1 LIRLNTDIYRALRQG
16 AAAIV
21 PSRQRS
27 HALRLAFAA
36 AELKAGRRVWS
47 TPDVLTFEAWLA
59 REVEEHAAGGAAVPR
74 TLSNAEDWLMWR
86 QCAAE
91 ATRDWDLVNRGA
103 LAEALRKANSLA
115 ADFRIDL
122 QDLPIPPGTEPALLY
137 QVQRAVRERC
147 RALGAVSLAGA
158 ADALPT
164 TGVHGD
170 RLRVEGFLKVP
181 PRLAAIAGLTA
192 TATASDDKLKRPKGV
207 IAADDLTE
215 LELIAQWC
223 RKQIERSSEARLLV
237 VLPGSPGARERLA
250 TLIQQ
255 AADPGG
261 WLDRH
266 AANALVTI
274 EGGSPLARNSAI
286 SHALSTLKWLGGEAG
301 DFEAVSEWLRS
312 AYWQVPDA
320 GARARLDLWLRER
333 PRMQFDL
340 PGLAAELRAGATG
353 ISTTLSAASLQ
364 IATHVSEA
372 LAILGKGAASP
383 REWSQRFRSVLGV
396 FGWPGERVR
405 SSDAQQTLMRF
416 HELLDEFGQLAASV
430 GSMSREAAIQWF
442 VELAARTP
450 FRAADEDPIVTVTP
464 MFADPIVKYDA
475 IWVAGLHSEGLPE
488 PVQPDPFLPLAAQL
502 AAGIPAASAAGRLQE
517 ARSLIRAW
525 RAATDEL
532 VLSAPARSEDLELL
546 PSPLLAPWLPRARS
560 KSPAPADDALWT
572 VIRRRS
578 GLLEAVDDRVGVEW
592 DSQRALPG
600 GTRSL
605 DLQNACPFRAYAE
618 LRLGSEKLDAPEP
631 GVAATL
637 RGELLH
643 GALQRFW
650 TQVCD
655 SRALQALD
663 DPSELIERCVREAA
677 RDVWGSA
684 QDSRAIVRERRR
696 VARLICSLCE
706 LERQRAPFTVTAT
719 ERRATLPLAGTKIDL
734 RIDRVDQLGAGGLAV
749 LDYKS
754 GQRPTA
760 DWYGERPSHPQLLA
774 YMAAVG
780 EDVVAMATVNVTAKE
795 VRFDGIASSAQ
806 LLPKVKG
813 VVAPEDGEG
822 DAWASRRREWLER
835 IERLAAGFVAGHAAV
850 DPKQGACD
858 YCHVRTVCR
867 IGERAD
873 TEAELIEEAL
883 DD

>member
-1 LIRLNTDIYRALRQG
+1 MRLG
-16 AAAIV
+16 
-21 PSRQRS
+21 
-27 HALRLAFAA
+27 FAA

-47 TPDVLTFEAWLA
+47 TPDVLTFEAWVA
-59 REVEEHAAGGAAVPR
+59 REVEEQAAGGAPVPR
-74 TLSNAEDWLMWR
+74 TLSNAEDWLLWR

-91 ATRDWDLVNRGA
+91 ATREWDLVNRGA

-122 QDLPIPPGTEPALLY
+122 QDLPIPPGTEPALLV

-147 RALGAVSLAGA
+147 RALGAVSLASA
-158 ADALPT
+158 ADGLPPT
-164 TGVHGD
+164 VDST
-170 RLRVEGFLKVP
+170 RLRVEGYLKVP
-181 PRLAAIAGLTA
+181 PRLAATTGLHVAGSPA
-192 TATASDDKLKRPKGV
+192 ASEDKLKRPKGV

-215 LELIAQWC
+215 LELIAHWC
-223 RKQIERSSEARLLV
+223 RKQIERSSEARLLI

-255 AADPGG
+255 AADPGS
-261 WLDRH
+261 WLGRH
-266 AANALVTI
+266 GANALVTI

-286 SHALSTLKWLGGEAG
+286 AHALATLRWLGGEEG

-312 AYWQVPDA
+312 AYWRVPDA

-340 PGLAAELRAGATG
+340 PALAAELRAGPSGVATP
-353 ISTTLSAASLQ
+353 SSAASLQ
-364 IATHVSEA
+364 IATQISDA
-372 LAILGKGAASP
+372 LAVLGRGPASP
-383 REWSQRFRSVLGV
+383 REWSQRFRSALGV

-405 SSDAQQTLMRF
+405 SSDEQQTLMRF

-442 VELAARTP
+442 VELAARTS

-475 IWVAGLHSEGLPE
+475 IWVGGLRAEGLPE
-488 PVQPDPFLPLAAQL
+488 PVQPDPFLPLTAQL
-502 AAGIPAASAAGRLQE
+502 SAGIPAASAAGRLQE

-525 RAATDEL
+525 RAAADEL

-560 KSPAPADDALWT
+560 KSETPPTPDEALWA

-578 GLLEAVDDRVGVEW
+578 GLLEAVDDRVGVAW
-592 DSQRALPG
+592 DSQRPLPG

-618 LRLGSEKLDAPEP
+618 LRLGSETLDTPEP

-650 TQVCD
+650 MQVRD
-655 SRALQALD
+655 SHALQALD
-663 DPSELIERCVREAA
+663 ARELGERIESCVAEAA
-677 RDVWGSA
+677 REVWGSA
-684 QDSRAIVRERRR
+684 QDSRVIVRERRR
-696 VARLICSLCE
+696 VARLILSLCE
-706 LERQRAPFTVTAT
+706 LERQRAPFTVLDT
-719 ERRATLPLAGTKIDL
+719 ERRATLPLAGTRLDL
-734 RIDRVDQLGAGGLAV
+734 RIDRIDQLGAGGSAV

-813 VVAPEDGEG
+813 VIASEDGDG
-822 DAWASRRREWLER
+822 DAWQSRRREWLEC
-835 IERLAAGFVAGHAAV
+835 IERLAAGFLAGNAAV

-858 YCHVRTVCR
+858 YCHVRSVCR

-873 TEAELIEEAL
+873 TETDLTEEVL

>member
-1 LIRLNTDIYRALRQG
+1 M
-16 AAAIV
+16 
-21 PSRQRS
+21 
-27 HALRLAFAA
+27 RLAYAA

-47 TPDVLTFEAWLA
+47 TPDVLTVEAWIT
-59 REVEEHAAGGAAVPR
+59 REIEEHAASGANVPR
-74 TLSNAEDWLMWR
+74 TLSSAEDWLLWR

-103 LAEALRKANSLA
+103 LAEALRKASSVA
-115 ADFRIDL
+115 ADFRIDM
-122 QDLPIPPGTEPALLY
+122 QTLPLPAGTEPALLY
-137 QVQRAVRERC
+137 DVQRAVRERC
-147 RALGAVSLAGA
+147 LALGAVPLASA
-158 ADALPT
+158 ADGLPAPL
-164 TGVHGD
+164 D
-170 RLRVEGFLKVP
+170 SSRLRLEGFLKVP
-181 PRLAAIAGLTA
+181 PRLAAITGLELA
-192 TATASDDKLKRPKGV
+192 APGEDRLGRPKGV
-207 IAADDLTE
+207 IAPDDLTE

-223 RKQIERSSEARLLV
+223 RKQIELSSEARLLI
-237 VLPGSPGARERLA
+237 VLPGGAGARERLA

-255 AADPGG
+255 AVDPAG
-261 WLDRH
+261 WLGRH
-266 AANALVTI
+266 SANTLVTI
-274 EGGSPLARNSAI
+274 EGGSPLARNPAVA
-286 SHALSTLKWLGGEAG
+286 HALSTLRWLGGDAG
-301 DFEAVSEWLRS
+301 DFEAVSLWLRS
-312 AYWQVPDA
+312 AYWRVPDP

-340 PGLAAELRAGATG
+340 PTLAAELREVAGS
-353 ISTTLSAASLQ
+353 STTSSAASLQ
-364 IATHVSEA
+364 IATQISDA
-372 LAILGKGAASP
+372 LAILGRGPASP
-383 REWSQRFRSVLGV
+383 REWSQRFRSALSV

-405 SSDAQQTLMRF
+405 SSEEQQTLMRF

-430 GSMSREAAIQWF
+430 SSMSREAAIQWF

-450 FRAADEDPIVTVTP
+450 FRAADEDPIVTLTS
-464 MFADPIVKYDA
+464 MFADPIVRYDA
-475 IWVAGLHSEGLPE
+475 IWVAGLQSEALPE

-502 AAGIPAASAAGRLQE
+502 SAGIPSASAAGRLQE

-525 RAATDEL
+525 RAGADEL
-532 VLSAPARSEDLELL
+532 VMSAPARSEDLELL
-546 PSPLLAPWLPRARS
+546 PSPLLAPWVPRARARS
-560 KSPAPADDALWT
+560 GAPPTPDEALWA

-578 GLLEAVDDRVGVEW
+578 GLLEAIDDRVGVEW
-592 DSQRALPG
+592 GSQRPLPG

-618 LRLGSEKLDAPEP
+618 LRLGSTELGAPEP

-643 GALQRFW
+643 TALQRFW
-650 TQVCD
+650 MQVRD
-655 SRALQALD
+655 SRALQALA
-663 DPSELIERCVREAA
+663 DPRELIEQCVNEAA
-677 RDVWGSA
+677 LEVWRGD
-684 QDSRAIVRERRR
+684 QDARAIVRERRR
-696 VARLICSLCE
+696 ISRLIGSLCE
-706 LERQRAPFTVTAT
+706 LERQRAPFTVTDT
-719 ERRATLPLAGTKIDL
+719 ERRTVLPLAGTQIDL
-734 RIDRVDQLGAGGLAV
+734 RIDRIDQLEAGGRAV

-795 VRFDGIASSAQ
+795 VRFDGIASSSQ

-813 VVAPEDGEG
+813 VVAAPDSDG
-822 DAWASRRREWLER
+822 DAWQSRRREWVEC
-835 IERLAAGFVAGHAAV
+835 IERLAAGFVAGNAAV

-858 YCHVRTVCR
+858 YCHVRGVCR